1 MQLKSFLLVNFV
13 FKRTLLELVERQ
25 RVCNSGVQDLEVAQD
40 QGNLQNISNKTVTL
54 ESGINVPP

>member
-1 MQLKSFLLVNFV
+1 MQLKSYLLVNFV

-40 QGNLQNISNKTVTL
+40 QGNLQNIGNKTV
-54 ESGINVPP
+54 NR